1 MSGESACGSW
11 SRGGCPSAQTR
22 WRPVGAGLGFSESPT
37 DRMGHVALTPG
48 VRRTRTGVGAG
59 RSRPPGTGRPAA
71 DAGAEYRHDGHR
83 ELLRPDRAR
92 RRPRAP
98 EAGLAARFA
107 EDRPLDDVD
116 ETSCEDDEADDD
128 LPEPELDEKLT
139 IPEIKDIIRKRNVG
153 RTKTSVPPKLKLSG
167 LKKGELLQL
176 LRDDDE
182 HLARIAAAAA
192 SPDETP
198 PAPAADECATA

>member
-1 MSGESACGSW
+1 M
-11 SRGGCPSAQTR
+11 
-22 WRPVGAGLGFSESPT
+22 
-37 DRMGHVALTPG
+37 
-48 VRRTRTGVGAG
+48 
-59 RSRPPGTGRPAA
+59 
-71 DAGAEYRHDGHR
+71 
-83 ELLRPDRAR
+83 
-92 RRPRAP
+92 
-98 EAGLAARFA
+98 
-107 EDRPLDDVD
+107 DDVD

-139 IPEIKDIIRKRNVG
+139 VPKMKDIIRKRNVG